1 MKRSEERK
9 IYLRVRQN
17 VDESDE
23 PVDIYN
29 VERADVSENESS
41 YCRAT
46 MNRKQSEM
54 DEDLERRAIR
64 NFGKINKKN
73 C

>member
-1 MKRSEERK
+1 M
-9 IYLRVRQN
+9 
-17 VDESDE
+17 DESDG
-23 PVDIYN
+23 PVDMCN

-46 MNRKQSEM
+46 MNRKESEM
-54 DEDLERRAIR
+54 DGALERRAIR
-64 NFGKINKKN
+64 NFGKINKKY